1 MSGIETDDIDVEDNN
16 ETNETGIN
24 NDGIWRR
31 KNLLIYLSVN
41 NNLILCHSKDNL
53 DDNDLGSNGNS
64 NEYGL
69 KYFEDYGSTKF
80 IEIIGIDHCVG
91 FLSFRPPNRKTEIN
105 CIIDDDDID
114 F

>member
-1 MSGIETDDIDVEDNN
+1 MTIDLSA
-16 ETNETGIN
+16 
-24 NDGIWRR
+24 RR
-31 KNLLIYLSVN
+31 KNVPQYLKEVIKFGK
-41 NNLILCHSKDNL
+41 ILYYIAHNYNEKDHML
-53 DDNDLGSNGNS
+53 ALVQFTTDIITD
-64 NEYGL
+64 EYDL